1 MNKRILAFQ
10 HLIKSLNE
18 KQEILEH
25 TRPEDLYKKILLHNT
40 MVKIGKQLE
49 SEEKKQKDPLIV
61 IFCKYLKMKR
71 LPIYK

>member
-49 SEEKKQKDPLIV
+49 SEKNQKDPLIV